1 MDKFYYLITE
11 GMKNVWR
18 HKMTAFTAII
28 SLFISLFIVGLLATA
43 GDNTHKVLHYLR
55 SKYKFEVFFKQD
67 VSNEQAVGLIH
78 QLKKIKGVRTATI
91 IEKEDAVRIFKD
103 QFGEDIID
111 ILGYNPLPVS
121 AVVNLSRT
129 SRDLIRVEPIIKKI
143 RSIGRV
149 EDVRYQG
156 NLIKKIE
163 RNYSRVIDRF
173 PYLAGIVI
181 ILAVLIIYNTVKLS
195 VYSRKELIR
204 SLQMIGASRMFIKL
218 PFIIEGVFIG
228 LISSLLV
235 YPALLGSVKAIN
247 YIFNNFT
254 SNDSRNFW
262 IFASTNFIPSFK
274 DSLVAFDESSIRSR
288 SFMIGINPLITF
300 SPSYVSNADNS
311 SAFRRRKLS
320 NSALSRRCL
329 SCVFSNCI
337 SNDLTISL
345 SFESCLETL
354 ALAVFELDFLF
365 DSFFNVF
372 GTIHPK

>member
-43 GDNTHKVLHYLR
+43 GDNTHKVLQYLR
-55 SKYKFEVFFKQD
+55 SKYKIEVFFKQD
-67 VSNEQAVGLIH
+67 VSNEEAVGLIH
-78 QLKKIKGVRTATI
+78 QIKKIKGVRTATI

-103 QFGEDIID
+103 QFGEDITD

-143 RSIGRV
+143 RSIGKV
-149 EDVRYQG
+149 EEVRYQG

-247 YIFNNFT
+247 YIFTNFT
-254 SNDSRNFW
+254 SWSIRLSFNPVVW
-262 IFASTNFIPSFK
+262 IWLF
-274 DSLVAFDESSIRSR
+274 SLVVVITL
-288 SFMIGINPLITF
+288 IG
-300 SPSYVSNADNS
+300 SYRAASN
-311 SAFRRRKLS
+311 
-320 NSALSRRCL
+320 
-329 SCVFSNCI
+329 
-337 SNDLTISL
+337 
-345 SFESCLETL
+345 
-354 ALAVFELDFLF
+354 FL
-365 DSFFNVF
+365 
-372 GTIHPK
+372 K